1 MNSKPTLELI
11 TKLAEDNMVSIE
23 LIELNETEILLS
35 VNSER
40 VSWNFESDY
49 DTLKEEIDESLESI
63 REEREFNPH
72 LTEFLY
78 HNLQNIYN
86 FFKAFKNSL

>member
-1 MNSKPTLELI
+1 MDFKPTLEFI

-35 VNSER
+35 VNGGR
-40 VSWNFESDY
+40 VSWNFESCY
-49 DTLKEEIDESLESI
+49 NNLKEEIDESLESI
-63 REEREFNPH
+63 REEKEFNLPA
-72 LTEFLY
+72 FLC
-78 HNLQNIYN
+78 HNLQNIYD

>member
-1 MNSKPTLELI
+1 MDFKPTSELI
-11 TKLAEDNMVSIE
+11 AKLAHDNMVSIE

-35 VNSER
+35 VNSGR
-40 VSWNFESDY
+40 VSWNFESCY
-49 DTLKEEIDESLESI
+49 DNLKEEIDESLESI
-63 REEREFNPH
+63 REEKEFNLPG
-72 LTEFLY
+72 FLY

>member
-1 MNSKPTLELI
+1 MDFKPTLEFI
-11 TKLAEDNMVSIE
+11 SELADDNMVSID

-35 VNSER
+35 VNSGR
-40 VSWNFESDY
+40 VSWNFESCY
-49 DTLKEEIDESLESI
+49 DNLKEEIEESLESI
-63 REEREFNPH
+63 REEKEFTPPG
-72 LTEFLY
+72 FLY